1 MNRDRV
7 IYFSAL
13 FLMFA
18 VCLGV
23 YQFYFKAKLVKYAE
37 DKRLLE
43 NLNSTYSS
51 LNSTFRDEDPD
62 AVIAR
67 HRATVE
73 SWKDAITARMPYFS
87 DADWREFEKVPEDV
101 FILQFWYGEQ
111 TEKMVKDYWDKAQKK
126 YGAQVYQ
133 AVPMDI
139 QTMLG
144 VAYREQWQ
152 GFSITQDLVTA
163 QLERLRYGI
172 SMLEMLMDANAKY
185 IRQVSIYDP
194 QPSGFIGS
202 TVDYSRAGLSFAME
216 MEDLVKFMEK
226 LRMADSF
233 YSIEGM
239 KISHPYIMMKYEP
252 VMEVELFLL
261 RARPKADANS
271 AASGTTLAANATSA
285 TQTPAFGRPS
295 KRDSVL
301 GNTNA
306 SFDNDDDAE
315 PVEPEPTGFG
325 KFWRWFKRT
334 ILVTN

>member
-37 DKRLLE
+37 DKKLLE
-43 NLNSTYSS
+43 SLNSTYAS
-51 LNSTFRDEDPD
+51 LNGTFRDEDPD

-73 SWKDAITARMPYFS
+73 SWKDAIASRMPYFN

-111 TEKMVKDYWDKAQKK
+111 TEKMIKEFWEKAQKK

-152 GFSITQDLVTA
+152 GYNITQELVTT
-163 QLERLRYGI
+163 QLERLRYGL
-172 SMLEMLMDANAKY
+172 SMFELLMDANAKY

-202 TVDYSRAGLSFAME
+202 TVEYSRAGLSFGME
-216 MEDLVKFMEK
+216 MEDLVKFLEK
-226 LRMADSF
+226 LRMADSY
-233 YSIEGM
+233 YSIEGL

-261 RARPKADANS
+261 RARPKVDPNAA
-271 AASGTTLAANATSA
+271 AASGTTVAAGATAA
-285 TQTPAFGRPS
+285 TPAPAFGRPGQAPL
-295 KRDSVL
+295 L
-301 GNTNA
+301 GNLDA
-306 SFDNDDDAE
+306 SIDDEDAE

-334 ILVTN
+334 VLVSN